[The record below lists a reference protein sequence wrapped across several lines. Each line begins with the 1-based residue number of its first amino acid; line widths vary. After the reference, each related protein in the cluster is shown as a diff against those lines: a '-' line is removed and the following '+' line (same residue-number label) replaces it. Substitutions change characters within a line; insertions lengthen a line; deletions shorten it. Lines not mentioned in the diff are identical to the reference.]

1 MTILSLITLAIFLL
15 ILTYKN
21 IPFMW
26 LIRNLQVLILRRY
39 LSPIHRTQLTPE
51 CLFLPTIHRSRSPL
65 TECDHNMHK
74 SNSTYFSDLNISHGN
89 IGLTLFNQFLA
100 LRPGAGS
107 AFPALGGVQCVF
119 HREIKPYQAYEVWSR
134 VLSWDEKWIYIVSHF
149 VEPGAFRPRRFFFQQ
164 PEQSLFIS
172 DDDNDNA
179 RNDVKEE
186 RRRTERKNPIFAS
199 SIARFVLKQGRKTV
213 PPEIM
218 LVQCGLLPG
227 KEASSRAD
235 LVVRQVIE
243 ERRRRDLETAQLRL
257 GWDAVREAFEGEGV
271 TVLSR
276 YTDLI

>member
-1 MTILSLITLAIFLL
+1 MTILSLIALAIFLL

-89 IGLTLFNQFLA
+89 IGLTLFNQFLPCVRGRD
-100 LRPGAGS
+100 RPSRLS
-107 AFPALGGVQCVF
+107 AAC
-119 HREIKPYQAYEVWSR
+119 K
-134 VLSWDEKWIYIVSHF
+134 
-149 VEPGAFRPRRFFFQQ
+149 

>member
-1 MTILSLITLAIFLL
+1 MTILSLIALAIFLL

-149 VEPGAFRPRRFFFQQ
+149 VEPGAFRPRRFFFQRKYIYLR
-164 PEQSLFIS
+164 SRCS
-172 DDDNDNA
+172 S
-179 RNDVKEE
+179 
-186 RRRTERKNPIFAS
+186 TERKNPIFAS